1 MTLGGGSIL
10 IPTMLTGPI
19 YRGPCRDDPR
29 PRDGGHSP
37 QFPHSRKRRLYH
49 VPRPHA
55 WGVGS
60 SPRDGRAVVGPR
72 RERRG
77 GGRQGCGGG
86 DPCSTWGNVVTGVFL
101 MARSTA
107 WRTVPSTCWTVVV
120 SFPAVQK
127 RSRGRGSCRVSAWLL
142 RVGEVAVR
150 CGGQSSH
157 TTTRSRGRAQART
170 SEKEPL
176 HDAHRLPR
184 VMKSIL
190 TGTGAKQGLTGPD
203 AGRRFGL
210 GLGGEG
216 QQRLQAWLAS
226 HRNAGLEGTRWDI
239 WPSSG

>member
-49 VPRPHA
+49 VSRPHA

-77 GGRQGCGGG
+77 GVRQGCGGG
-86 DPCSTWGNVVTGVFL
+86 DPCSPWGNVVTGVFL

-120 SFPAVQK
+120 SFPAAQK
-127 RSRGRGSCRVSAWLL
+127 RSRGRGVAVSA
-142 RVGEVAVR
+142 RGC
-150 CGGQSSH
+150 CG
-157 TTTRSRGRAQART
+157 
-170 SEKEPL
+170 L
-176 HDAHRLPR
+176 
-184 VMKSIL
+184 V
-190 TGTGAKQGLTGPD
+190 
-203 AGRRFGL
+203 
-210 GLGGEG
+210 
-216 QQRLQAWLAS
+216 RLQSAAEVKVPTPQPALGAEHRREQAKRS
-226 HRNAGLEGTRWDI
+226 HSTTHIDCHR
-239 WPSSG
+239 